1 MPGGKIEWGETCVAA
16 ARRELM
22 EECGIDGDSV
32 SWLGP
37 GAVTVTDAIT
47 EGYHYVIT
55 QHLGM
60 DKFASF
66 VFVYFAVSS
75 THHIF
80 VMPPLA
86 STATGTVD
94 ESVVARVRA
103 SDDAADA
110 RFVPIFELDG
120 MDTQGL
126 LSPRVLETVKHLR
139 RLIPFYKNLANEDA
153 ALVKPNG
160 GSRIL

>member
-1 MPGGKIEWGETCVAA
+1 LVQRGTAPSKGKWAMPGGKIEWGETCVAA

-32 SWLGP
+32 NWLGP

-66 VFVYFAVSS
+66 VFV
-75 THHIF
+75 
-80 VMPPLA
+80 
-86 STATGTVD
+86 
-94 ESVVARVRA
+94 
-103 SDDAADA
+103 
-110 RFVPIFELDG
+110 
-120 MDTQGL
+120 
-126 LSPRVLETVKHLR
+126 
-139 RLIPFYKNLANEDA
+139 
-153 ALVKPNG
+153 
-160 GSRIL
+160 